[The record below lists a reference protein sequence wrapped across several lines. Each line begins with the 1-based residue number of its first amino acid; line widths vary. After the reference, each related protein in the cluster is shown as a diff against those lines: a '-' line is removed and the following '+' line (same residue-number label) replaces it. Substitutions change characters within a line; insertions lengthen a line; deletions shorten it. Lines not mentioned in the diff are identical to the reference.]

1 MVDFFCSMIRQGKMT
16 LDDVK
21 DKYPKWY
28 DGVKCSGLK
37 CIVEKEA

>member
-1 MVDFFCSMIRQGKMT
+1 MVDFFSSMIRQGKMT

-28 DGVKCSGLK
+28 DGVKEALK
-37 CIVEKEA
+37 EV

>member
-1 MVDFFCSMIRQGKMT
+1 MVDFFCSMIRQEKMT

-28 DGVKCSGLK
+28 DGVK
-37 CIVEKEA
+37 EAMKGE

>member
-1 MVDFFCSMIRQGKMT
+1 MVDFFCSIIRQGKMT

-28 DGVKCSGLK
+28 EGVK
-37 CIVEKEA
+37 EAMKGE